1 MNILKLYKLKKLI
14 PFAQPE
20 ADKPLHAGEIYYL
33 WEGLT
38 SGYEMISVSETYLM
52 NTEQGELHLLLQG
65 LIKGIYL
72 TRINPIE
79 KFLKKEGFT
88 VPPRPA
94 TKTSM
99 GRPGV
104 GQEVK
109 LNDEEVISNLIAWS
123 QISLSQSARAVGA
136 CTREPVQR
144 IFIDLLFNEMTG
156 YSLIMDLGNSR
167 HVFEAPPPATAMEK
181 GLNMGEVF
189 VLWEEL
195 GGRRLSVINAET
207 LIASTNDQELT
218 TMLKRLLNQIALPQ
232 LVQLENKL
240 KEEGFTVPA
249 RPVRRLNQGP
259 PGQVNKIKLSD
270 DEFLGVLIT
279 AAQVAIT
286 HHTRAYCVAIRKDI
300 RNLFK
305 DFISTEIEEYQ
316 KLLQIAKLRH
326 TLDNPPL
333 VTSKR

>member
-1 MNILKLYKLKKLI
+1 MNILKLYKLRKLI

-20 ADKPLHAGEIYYL
+20 ADKPLHAGEIYHL
-33 WEGLT
+33 WDGLT
-38 SGYEMISVSETYLM
+38 SGYEMISVLETYLM
-52 NTEQGELHLLLQG
+52 NTEEGELHLLLKG

-72 TRINPIE
+72 TRISPIE
-79 KFLKKEGFT
+79 KILKEEGFT
-88 VPPRPA
+88 VPPQPA

-109 LNDEEVISNLIAWS
+109 LNDEEILSNLIAWN
-123 QISLSQSARAVGA
+123 QISLSQDARAVGA
-136 CTREPVQR
+136 CTREPVQK

-167 HVFEAPPPATAMEK
+167 HVFESPPPATARENS
-181 GLNMGEVF
+181 LNMGEVF
-189 VLWEEL
+189 ILWEEL

-207 LIASTNDQELT
+207 FIASTDDQELIK
-218 TMLKRLLNQIALPQ
+218 MLKRLLDQIALPQ

-249 RPVRRLNQGP
+249 HPVRRLNQGP
-259 PGQVNKIKLSD
+259 PGRVNKIKLSD

-279 AAQVAIT
+279 AAQVAIA
-286 HHTRAYCVAIRKDI
+286 HHTRAYSVAIRKDI

-316 KLLQIAKLRH
+316 KLLQIAKQRH
-326 TLDNPPL
+326 TLDNPP
-333 VTSKR
+333 VVSSKR

>member
-1 MNILKLYKLKKLI
+1 LNILKLYKLKKLI

-38 SGYEMISVSETYLM
+38 AGNEMITVVETYLM

-72 TRINPIE
+72 TRISPIE
-79 KFLKKEGFT
+79 KILKAEGFT

-109 LNDEEVISNLIAWS
+109 LNDEEIISNIIAWT
-123 QISLSQSARAVGA
+123 QVSLFQNAKAIGA
-136 CTREPVQR
+136 CTRESVQKL
-144 IFIDLLFNEMTG
+144 FIDLLFKEMTG

-167 HVFEAPPPATAMEK
+167 HVFETPPPATAMEN

-207 LIASTNDQELT
+207 LIASTDDQELT
-218 TMLKRLLNQIALPQ
+218 TMLKRMLNQIALTQ
-232 LVQLENKL
+232 LEQIENKL

-259 PGQVNKIKLSD
+259 PGRVNKIKLSD

-279 AAQVAIT
+279 AAQVAIA
-286 HHTRAYCVAIRKDI
+286 HHTRSYCVAIRKDI
-300 RNLFK
+300 RNMFK

-316 KLLQIAKLRH
+316 KILQIAKERH